1 MSAYTKVTISLPQEL
16 YRAAE
21 RERKLRKQSRSQ
33 FFRSALAAALLE
45 QQRERQASER
55 YVAAYLA
62 VPEKEPE
69 VSTVH
74 ELSRAV
80 LAAEPWE

>member
-1 MSAYTKVTISLPQEL
+1 MPAFTKVTVSLPVDL
-16 YRAAE
+16 HRAAE
-21 RERKLRKQSRSQ
+21 RERIRRKQSRSQ
-33 FFRSALAAALLE
+33 FFRSALEALLE
-45 QQRERQASER
+45 HQRERQASER

-74 ELSRAV
+74 ELSQAV
-80 LAAEPWE
+80 LASEPWE